1 MKNWFPALILV
12 VPMAGMALGTETSPQ
27 TNVDISHFAAG
38 KKAVEERDWQ
48 GAVDALGRAA
58 RSNPGNADIQNYLGY
73 AYRNMGKMELAFR
86 HYHEALRLDPDHRGA
101 NEYIGWAYLRAD
113 RLAQAEQ
120 HLIRLEK
127 ICGKGCEE
135 YAKLSKGVDDY
146 KAGKKR

>member
-1 MKNWFPALILV
+1 MHD
-12 VPMAGMALGTETSPQ
+12 TETSPQ
-27 TNVDISHFAAG
+27 TNVHISHFAAG
-38 KKAVEERDWQ
+38 KKAVEERDWP

-58 RSNPGNADIQNYLGY
+58 RNNPGNADIQNYLGY

-86 HYHEALRLDPDHRGA
+86 HYHGALRLDPDHRGA

-120 HLIRLEK
+120 HLARLEK